1 MLQERIQQYFEQ
13 VEGQIVADIT
23 RLVAI
28 RSVREAPQPGLPFGK
43 GPADALTEA
52 LAIAGEMGFATDNVD
67 NYVGT
72 VDLNDRETRLGILCH
87 LDVVA

>member
-1 MLQERIQQYFEQ
+1 M
-13 VEGQIVADIT
+13 
-23 RLVAI
+23 
-28 RSVREAPQPGLPFGK
+28 REAPQPGLPFGK

-87 LDVVA
+87 LDVVAEGPDATRWLTIAQAFAGPPGAGR